1 PEESPAGRGQ
11 KSQAH
16 FEKQSDEKFLV
27 RSFAYGTQMFQ
38 YGYYHLQRQL
48 ANKHNGSCAPFLS
61 ISGLVS
67 LLVTL
72 PLNIVPTAAS
82 SLPKLTRRNHGHAPF
97 TSVYIMRQEF
107 NDAHAPLKI
116 YAENGKVEYQFSKT
130 TDEFRGVTTSTLLD
144 CSSKPVLAL
153 QSEHDVC
160 KQRTTYHQADLPGCP
175 ASQRRQ
181 IEVYPNGPL
190 TDVWRVNYVDADDHR
205 HNFKFDREFAS
216 KDGNIYT
223 QVRGKDGEMVAM
235 LKSERRSDLWLTAGT
250 NADDAATYTLFCTD
264 AAPKLDLIALMGS
277 VFTRVHDCGL

>member
-1 PEESPAGRGQ
+1 MQ
-11 KSQAH
+11 
-16 FEKQSDEKFLV
+16 
-27 RSFAYGTQMFQ
+27 
-38 YGYYHLQRQL
+38 
-48 ANKHNGSCAPFLS
+48 FLS
-61 ISGLVS
+61 ISGFVS

>member
-1 PEESPAGRGQ
+1 MPGKVHTAGPVPSRGTFNRDQ
-11 KSQAH
+11 IGVPSSW
-16 FEKQSDEKFLV
+16 QSISTPV
-27 RSFAYGTQMFQ
+27 SNFAYVPQHLWPCQPLGDPTSQHCPDCRLVATQAYTPKSWSCPVHQ
-38 YGYYHLQRQL
+38 CLHHATRVQR
-48 ANKHNGSCAPFLS
+48 CP
-61 ISGLVS
+61 
-67 LLVTL
+67 
-72 PLNIVPTAAS
+72 
-82 SLPKLTRRNHGHAPF
+82 R
-97 TSVYIMRQEF
+97 
-107 NDAHAPLKI
+107 PLKI